1 MAGFEDTIRK
11 AVPGGNIAKPLML
24 ALLALLASGALFGKR
39 DAASPA
45 GTGAQPTSDQ
55 GAGGLL
61 GGLGG
66 LLEKLQKEGLGNAIN
81 SWIGRGENQPVS
93 PGQLGSALGP
103 DIIKTLAQR
112 SGMSEE
118 EITRQLSQILPGV
131 VDKLTPQGRLPTA
144 AELSQTT

>member
-1 MAGFEDTIRK
+1 MAEFEDTIRK

-24 ALLALLASGALFGKR
+24 ALLALLASGALSGKR
-39 DAASPA
+39 EAASP

-66 LLEKLQKEGLGNAIN
+66 LLEKLQKGGLGNAIN
-81 SWIGRGENQPVS
+81 SWIGTGQNQPVS

-103 DIIKTLAQR
+103 DIIKMLAQR
-112 SGMSEE
+112 SGLSEE

-131 VDKLTPQGRLPTA
+131 VDKLTPHGRLPSM